1 MSWNRIFGSQAA
13 CQCLTN
19 SRNPLGRAMICY
31 DLVMLYQCWLR
42 IYETHWNPEDP
53 GGIWNLWINHWQEA
67 GLNENGGMSV
77 ASTTTFVANIC
88 NVNARKFFSNLS
100 LSESARASTSP
111 GFVCSAYFHIQVQG
125 NPHSMTLKKK
135 ALWTFQKRGWTLQV
149 EDLQRS
155 PWHFLHWE
163 ICTCHSSTSPPGF
176 S

>member
-88 NVNARKFFSNLS
+88 KVNARKFFSNLS

-149 EDLQRS
+149 EDL
-155 PWHFLHWE
+155 
-163 ICTCHSSTSPPGF
+163 
-176 S
+176 